1 MNKKVAL
8 VTLIE
13 SSLLLTA
20 DDKLALIDRVP
31 TLNEKQVDTIGK
43 FLALERQ
50 VILEHKDELNLQ
62 FARMISELEKEAPDA
77 VYVGSGKP
85 S

>member
-8 VTLIE
+8 VNLIE
-13 SSLLLTA
+13 ASVLLSD

-31 TLNEKQVDTIGK
+31 TLNEKQVDAMGTY
-43 FLALERQ
+43 LATERQ
-50 VILEHKDELNLQ
+50 FVLEHRQELTDSFNAMLAELTKPDE
-62 FARMISELEKEAPDA
+62 K

-85 S
+85 

>member
-13 SSLLLTA
+13 SSFLLSP

-31 TLNEKQVDTIGK
+31 TLNEKQVNTIGK
-43 FLALERQ
+43 FLAQERQ
-50 VILEHKDELNLQ
+50 IILDHKQDLTTRFESMLTELEHEDTN
-62 FARMISELEKEAPDA
+62 R

-85 S
+85 L